1 MDNMEWIARCS
12 ARLHAQ
18 WPRLARTAPRR
29 ANAWANP
36 PMPGCLPNRDE
47 VARDLLSERRW
58 QQCEPEAAVV
68 EWLSQG
74 IPVSAAGDAS
84 CR

>member
-18 WPRLARTAPRR
+18 WPRLAREQ
-29 ANAWANP
+29 
-36 PMPGCLPNRDE
+36 RDE

-74 IPVSAAGDAS
+74 IPVAAAGDAS